1 VGQALLDKACVL
13 LEWCRVAINRSSM
26 QMQISRPPSKASAE
40 SQRRKKIAA
49 AKRRKKEKKA

>member
-26 QMQISRPPSKASAE
+26 QTQISSKASAI

>member
-1 VGQALLDKACVL
+1 MEQVL
-13 LEWCRVAINRSSM
+13 LNRVYGNVKWCKMAISRANM

-49 AKRRKKEKKA
+49 AKRIKEEKKA

>member
-1 VGQALLDKACVL
+1 MEQALLNKVY
-13 LEWCRVAINRSSM
+13 ESVKWCKVTISRASM
-26 QMQISRPPSKASAE
+26 QTQISRPPSKASAI

>member
-1 VGQALLDKACVL
+1 M
-13 LEWCRVAINRSSM
+13 AISRANM

-49 AKRRKKEKKA
+49 AKRIKEEKKA